1 LAGDDRRAPEPSA
14 HRDSET
20 KITAVTSTNAHQSA
34 FFKATTGAITVVGIA
49 TSLIY
54 LYSAE
59 FGLFPTSVQ
68 RGILL
73 AAAFFI
79 FFAKTA
85 QAPSM
90 ASWNRAVHLL
100 LAVAGV
106 AVSLFFAF
114 THDEIALR
122 PTGPNTIETSLG
134 LLLIILVLDWTRR
147 EMGWGLPLLSLV
159 FVAHAYL
166 GPYLPGFISHR
177 GLDAEYLIQ
186 YLAFEEE
193 GIWGISLGVC
203 ATVIVVFVI
212 FGAVL
217 KATGVGE
224 FLVDLSY
231 AAFGRFRG
239 GPAKMAVI
247 GSALFGTVSGSAVAN
262 VVGTGTFTIP
272 LMKRV
277 GYRPEFAGAVE
288 ATASTGGQIMPPV
301 MGAAAFIMA
310 QVLGVPYSDV
320 MIAALLPAI
329 LYYMSIFFAVDLE
342 AARTGLK
349 GLPRAQLPKFTTLLL
364 ERGYLLFPIAILI
377 FLLVGLDWSPMKA
390 AFWAILAA
398 IAVGFVNPE
407 NRRDPWRLVRSLSEG
422 MNDMTAVTASC
433 ACSGI
438 FIGALTMTGLTLKM
452 SAVLVDWSGGSLI
465 ILLVLTMLASLVLG
479 MGLPTVACYIMLAI
493 LVAPALVTMGADPM
507 AAHMFVFYFG
517 IISAI
522 TPPVAMA
529 AFAGAAIAGA
539 DQMRTG
545 YVAMRIGLSAFI
557 LPFMFVM
564 APALMLKGPV
574 EEILVAAVT
583 AALGIWALT
592 AGLIGYGLARLNL
605 VERCMLFGA
614 SLALIFP
621 GALTDALGLGVVA
634 MIMGRQLWAR
644 RTQEGQS
651 ASRPVEAGSTKGG
664 TS

>member
-1 LAGDDRRAPEPSA
+1 MAAIDDRPKVLGKLSM
-14 HRDSET
+14 
-20 KITAVTSTNAHQSA
+20 AVV
-34 FFKATTGAITVVGIA
+34 TVVAIA
-49 TSLIY
+49 TSLFY

-59 FGLFPTSVQ
+59 FGLFPAPVQ

-73 AAAFFI
+73 AVAFLI
-79 FFAKTA
+79 FFLKAA

-90 ASWNRAVHLL
+90 APWNRALHLL
-100 LAVAGV
+100 LAITGA
-106 AVSLFFAF
+106 AVSLFFAIA
-114 THDEIALR
+114 HDDIALR
-122 PTGPNTIETSLG
+122 ATGPTSFETFLG
-134 LLLIILVLDWTRR
+134 LLLIILVLEWTRR
-147 EMGWGLPLLSLV
+147 EIGWALPLLSLA

-166 GPYLPGFISHR
+166 GPYLPGVLGHR

-193 GIWGISLGVC
+193 GVWGISLGVA

-310 QVLGVPYSDV
+310 QVLGVPYTEV
-320 MIAALLPAI
+320 MVAALLPAV
-329 LYYMSIFFAVDLE
+329 LYYLSIFFAVDLE

-349 GLPRAQLPKFTTLLL
+349 GLPRDQLPSFIGLLL
-364 ERGYLLFPIAILI
+364 RRGYLLFPIAVLI
-377 FLLVGLDWSPMKA
+377 FLLVVLDWSPMKA
-390 AFWAILAA
+390 AFWGILAA
-398 IAVGFVNPE
+398 LGVGLINPI
-407 NRRDPWRLVRSLSEG
+407 NRRDPWRLVLALGEG
-422 MNDMTAVTASC
+422 MRDMTAITAAC
-433 ACSGI
+433 ACSGL

-452 SAVLVDWSGGSLI
+452 SAILIDWSNGSLI
-465 ILLVLTMLASLVLG
+465 VLLVLTMIASLVLG

-493 LVAPALVTMGADPM
+493 LVAPALVTMGADVM
-507 AAHMFVFYFG
+507 AAHLFVFYFG

-529 AFAGAAIAGA
+529 AFAGATIAGG

-564 APALMLKGPV
+564 APQLLLKGSV
-574 EEILVAAVT
+574 GEILLAAAT
-583 AALGIWALT
+583 ASLGIWALT
-592 AGLIGYGLARLNL
+592 ASVIGYGLTQLGL
-605 VERCMLFGA
+605 VERCALFAA

-621 GALTDALGLGVVA
+621 GSTTDTIGLGIVAAVV
-634 MIMGRQLWAR
+634 GRQLWKR
-644 RTQEGQS
+644 RAQR
-651 ASRPVEAGSTKGG
+651 ASDLAVKDGSMMGG
-664 TS
+664 GS